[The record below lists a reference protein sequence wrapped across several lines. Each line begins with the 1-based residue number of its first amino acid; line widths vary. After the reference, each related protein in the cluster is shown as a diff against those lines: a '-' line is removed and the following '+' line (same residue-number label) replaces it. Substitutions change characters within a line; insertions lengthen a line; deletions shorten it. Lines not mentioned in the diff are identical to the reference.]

1 MRACRLIRG
10 LPTASSQSL
19 TVLICFDD
27 GLRDGLWKS
36 LERSGF

>member
-1 MRACRLIRG
+1 MRANRLIRS
-10 LPTASSQSL
+10 LSIAPLQSL